1 MYGQWHALTQR
12 LLKARDG
19 SDVAP
24 DDNWVHEL
32 NLDPQWRVPAGFGT
46 KIIQENQERY
56 MKAAWDQVGAV
67 LEANKRIR
75 AGQVARETSWVWYNE
90 HLKPIKDRRKG
101 QWLTLSAPLHARV
114 LDRGM
119 TVSHRIARSTVSAAV
134 LSAPM
139 RKVTRPRGRIARRLP
154 FTADISPQNLIARLN
169 QEEVSPAPPRVLA
182 EVTNVREIAE
192 VMLPD
197 GLPVSIVDLLRKH
210 RWLRWAPLALGL
222 LVLLLLLLFSASL
235 ILIAA
240 GAALAAGLAYLS
252 WRLKTALTTIDQG
265 DFVLD
270 EHRTP
275 EAVDQ
280 LPASPDFRISDP
292 DEGFEP
298 SIGTGPDSAEA
309 VRYKKAL
316 KDGNLMLQQSAIAGA
331 KPVRWPLDL
340 PALADTIFAR
350 LDPRVTVPDWV
361 RAGIRIPPA
370 DRRADRRGFRRGD
383 DLSGVRPSD
392 VQAARRSFRR
402 TVNPKRQSDRRQQPH
417 PARDQPTLY
426 RSLYGR
432 AQSRVREGA
441 ALARISDRPARKL
454 FPAILGRLSFFG
466 DGLSRAFASG
476 FVTFRRFTNGPV
488 RSSAITI
495 HRQAAGEPQRIWCW

>member
-1 MYGQWHALTQR
+1 M
-12 LLKARDG
+12 
-19 SDVAP
+19 
-24 DDNWVHEL
+24 
-32 NLDPQWRVPAGFGT
+32 
-46 KIIQENQERY
+46 
-56 MKAAWDQVGAV
+56 
-67 LEANKRIR
+67 
-75 AGQVARETSWVWYNE
+75 
-90 HLKPIKDRRKG
+90 KPIKDRRKG

-169 QEEVSPAPPRVLA
+169 QEEVSPAPPRSLP

-252 WRLKTALTTIDQG
+252 WRLKTALTTIDQA
-265 DFVLD
+265 DSVLD

-361 RAGIRIPPA
+361 RAGIRIPPRIGEQIGGDFVEAMAYPVIDTPMYKPLA
-370 DRRADRRGFRRGD
+370 DVRPRYFLPNINLIDRNSITLLETNQSSSNPTWWASTTNSRASCCGANIRPTSAAAHFRQFWDVHRLFDAEDLSSEQTCKEKLRDIPPMHRWLRRSNWASTTTARSPAKTDRGGSPRHPRRTAQALSQCGHLCPPRSLAGHDQGRRAG
-383 DLSGVRPSD
+383 
-392 VQAARRSFRR
+392 ARH
-402 TVNPKRQSDRRQQPH
+402 Q
-417 PARDQPTLY
+417 
-426 RSLYGR
+426 
-432 AQSRVREGA
+432 
-441 ALARISDRPARKL
+441 
-454 FPAILGRLSFFG
+454 
-466 DGLSRAFASG
+466 
-476 FVTFRRFTNGPV
+476 
-488 RSSAITI
+488 
-495 HRQAAGEPQRIWCW
+495 